1 MNANPFDLQAEL
13 KNLPAKAG
21 VYRMYDAEDTLIY
34 IGKAKLLKN
43 RVRSYFQTQANHSP
57 KTRAMVAQI
66 HHFNYIVTNTEVEAL
81 ILEDSLIKQFKPRYN
96 ILLRD
101 DRRFPWIGLTN
112 EAYPRLTAG
121 YVMSLLQLAV
131 ATLAS
136 NAGYMDEGDLTEL
149 SHLRHTVEG
158 DFGADVA
165 CAGLGGDAEMQGVT
179 AVFLVDRIHR

>member
-1 MNANPFDLQAEL
+1 MNATPFDLQAEL

-81 ILEDSLIKQFKPRYN
+81 ILEDSLIKPPPRRPPIPMDWAN
-96 ILLRD
+96 QR
-101 DRRFPWIGLTN
+101 
-112 EAYPRLTAG
+112 
-121 YVMSLLQLAV
+121 
-131 ATLAS
+131 TLPPTLHHP
-136 NAGYMDEGDLTEL
+136 NPQTPF
-149 SHLRHTVEG
+149 R
-158 DFGADVA
+158 
-165 CAGLGGDAEMQGVT
+165 
-179 AVFLVDRIHR
+179 